1 MSVKENKS
9 TTDTFDKRKNRD
21 RTYRDLWSRP
31 GFFIRRLHQIH
42 VGLWADECQGE
53 NLTPIQFGMLSV
65 LSSGEAMDQ
74 LTLSTYV
81 GVDRVSGADV
91 IRRLKRRGFLEIN
104 PSERDKRAKNLQ
116 ITDLGRQIVE
126 RVRPRMIRVQAKL
139 VSPLTEQEL
148 EEFERL
154 IKKLIKANNT
164 ASRAPM
170 GRA

>member
-1 MSVKENKS
+1 
-9 TTDTFDKRKNRD
+9 
-21 RTYRDLWSRP
+21 
-31 GFFIRRLHQIH
+31 
-42 VGLWADECQGE
+42 
-53 NLTPIQFGMLSV
+53 MLSV
-65 LSSGEAMDQ
+65 LTSGEAMDQ